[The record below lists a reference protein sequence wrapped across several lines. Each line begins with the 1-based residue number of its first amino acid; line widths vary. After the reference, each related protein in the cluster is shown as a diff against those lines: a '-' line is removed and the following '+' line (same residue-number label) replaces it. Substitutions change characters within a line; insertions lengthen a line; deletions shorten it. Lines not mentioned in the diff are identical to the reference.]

1 MAEQDNQQQQPQSIL
16 PQFMQM
22 LMQGGGQQPQQA
34 PEMPQGGMPQP
45 PAGGAMPPTSPV
57 QQPSQPGGGF
67 DLASTV
73 KQVSALPEYSGP
85 SKSLEDIAGRERG
98 IEQQQK
104 DLPIP
109 QMGFKPHFGGGFF
122 HNLGQAL
129 IALAASTEPGQAVQG
144 QIYGP
149 DIRKYQAQRQ
159 GLASQ
164 LETLKG
170 EEAIP
175 TEEIKAVT
183 GMTQAAGLAGYRGQ
197 QAQTNRMR
205 VDAYAQSIKDRAQNF
220 AATQDWRS
228 ASLDERKR
236 ANIINEAQKAADES
250 GRNYRAQNRD
260 ATMEDVAQIVTGT
273 KKEIANEAAARDPG
287 VKSWLFNALGIDIPQ
302 VQSAP
307 SPEFRETPKAG
318 APSAAA
324 KPKAN
329 AAKGTIRARDAQ
341 GKLHEAPAG
350 TALPQ
355 GWKLEK

>member
-1 MAEQDNQQQQPQSIL
+1 MPDQDPNAQQASIL

-34 PEMPQGGMPQP
+34 PEMPQP

-57 QQPSQPGGGF
+57 QPSQPGGF

-73 KQVSALPEYSGP
+73 KQVSALPEFQGP
-85 SKSLEDIAGRERG
+85 SQSLEGIAGRERG
-98 IEQQQK
+98 VEQQMK

-129 IALAASTEPGQAVQG
+129 MVLGASTEPGQAVQG

-149 DIRKYQAQRQ
+149 DIRKYGAQKQA
-159 GLASQ
+159 LAGQ
-164 LETLKG
+164 LSALKDQ
-170 EEAIP
+170 EAIP
-175 TEEIKAVT
+175 TEELRATT
-183 GMTQAAGLAGYRGQ
+183 GLTQAAGLASYRGQ

-205 VDAYAQSIKDRAQNF
+205 VDAYSQSIKDRAQNF

-236 ANIINEAQKAADES
+236 ANVVNEAQKAADEA

-260 ATMEDVAQIVTGT
+260 ATMEEVAQIVTGT
-273 KKEIANEAAARDPG
+273 KAQIANEAAARDPS
-287 VKSWLFNALGIDIPQ
+287 VKSWLFNALGVDIPQ

-307 SPEFRETPKAG
+307 SPEFRETPKAKPNA
-318 APSAAA
+318 APAKPAA
-324 KPKAN
+324 KPTAKPQVASGG
-329 AAKGTIRARDAQ
+329 AAPDGTVIKMADGSTRIKKG
-341 GKLHEAPAG
+341 GKWV
-350 TALPQ
+350 PQ
-355 GWKLEK
+355 